1 MTRLWFGIAAVMAA
15 LYVVFDGFDFGAG
28 LLHLIVARDDRERRQ
43 VLNAIGPFWDGNEVW
58 LLALG
63 GVLFLA
69 FPKVL
74 GSALS
79 GFYLA
84 IFLVIWVLILR
95 GIAIE
100 FRSHVGDRM
109 WRAFWD
115 AVFALASTLAPILFG
130 AALGNVIRGV
140 PLDADG
146 YFRLPLWT
154 DFRVGPT
161 PGVLDWY
168 TVIAGVMALVAVAH
182 HGALFLAWRTDGGV
196 RARSRRAASLL
207 FVPLGAIWIG
217 ATVATASITPGLYAN
232 LAARPLAW
240 ITTLVAFAGYLTAFL
255 AGRRGRD
262 LLAFLGSS
270 AFLVGLLAATAVCVY
285 PTLLRSSL
293 EPAMSLTSDNAAS
306 SGHALRT
313 GLMWWPVAFVFVV
326 AYFSLLFRL
335 HRGRVVTPREGEGY

>member
-1 MTRLWFGIAAVMAA
+1 MSTIWFGIAAVMAA

-28 LLHLIVARDDRERRQ
+28 VLHLIVAREDRERRQ

-69 FPKVL
+69 FPRVL

-95 GIAIE
+95 GISIE
-100 FRSHVGDRM
+100 FRSHVEDRM

-115 AVFALASTLAPILFG
+115 GVFALASTLAPILFG

-154 DFRVGPT
+154 NFRVGPT

-182 HGALFLAWRTDGGV
+182 HGALFLAWKTEGV
-196 RARSRRAASLL
+196 VRDRSRRAAAVLAG
-207 FVPLGAIWIG
+207 PLALVWIV
-217 ATVATASITPGLYAN
+217 ATLATASITPGLYAN

-240 ITTLVAFAGYLTAFL
+240 IATLLAVAGYAVALGART
-255 AGRRGRD
+255 RGRD
-262 LLAFLGSS
+262 LAAFLGS
-270 AFLVGLLAATAVCVY
+270 AGFIVGLLAATAVCVF
-285 PTLLRSSL
+285 PTMLRSSTDAAL
-293 EPAMSLTSDNAAS
+293 SLTSDNAAS

-313 GLMWWPVAFVFVV
+313 GLIWWPVALVFVV
-326 AYFSLLFRL
+326 AYFSLLFHL